1 MEFVPGMQGCINI
14 GKSISVINH
23 SNRMIIYIII
33 LIETEKRFDKNST
46 FIYAKTL
53 NKIDVGTY
61 FKAIKTIYEK
71 PIANIIING
80 GN

>member
-1 MEFVPGMQGCINI
+1 
-14 GKSISVINH
+14 
-23 SNRMIIYIII
+23 MIIYIIF
-33 LIETEKRFDKNST
+33 LIETEKTFDKNST